1 MEDAPMGRRKDP
13 NSKYRM
19 KRFLSNGHLY
29 AITTDPIINGK
40 GIRIPN
46 ITVWGSLADGI
57 AFMPNIRF
65 RLLPQSEKEKFTFPP
80 EWDIS
85 HRDESVGIPDAGT
98 LYEGEDRYLLYGDS
112 LMLDLLAKECGLKD
126 DLESVFGKERALSML
141 TIAYFSL
148 LYGRSCGRLE
158 ATSKTQWFPSPGMD
172 SCKVTRLCQSV
183 TKDECDSFMAL
194 RKGHEDGES
203 ADWFGIDSTSITS
216 YAKDIAD
223 SRWGKNKEH
232 DKARQIGLM
241 VMYNMETGLPAHYR
255 KLPGNIPDSRTLRIL
270 IEELKSAGFGTCGFI
285 LDRAYLSKENL
296 DLVVPEG
303 IKAIFM
309 AKTGD
314 GAIAECI
321 ADALSSE
328 GDITSTGSFLRE
340 HDCYAKD
347 YEYPYAFK
355 EGEGK
360 GKGTSLPQRLCLC
373 FDPEAKGVEEKAL
386 TVAVMEEEECITYH
400 AERGIP
406 LDASL
411 LRKLKKHFHIDA
423 DGKGIIISWS
433 RDAAMI
439 AKCRKQCG
447 FFAIVCTNMDAGEYP
462 IDWVLSKYRMRDM
475 QEKAFMYLKGWQN
488 GRRLRTWTELSTD
501 GRVFVQFVTLILN
514 CHLHKRFLS
523 TGEEF
528 RTTFAS
534 PWCVLDEMRSVRLVH
549 LKGRS
554 EKVSE
559 FVGKQ
564 VDIFDEFGL
573 EIPKGSR
580 PSSRKKAKTKKA

>member
-1 MEDAPMGRRKDP
+1 MGRKKDP

-19 KRFLSNGHLY
+19 KKFLSNGHLY
-29 AITTDPIINGK
+29 AITTDPIINGN
-40 GIRIPN
+40 GIRVPN
-46 ITVWGSLADGI
+46 ITVWGSLADGLS
-57 AFMPNIRF
+57 FLPNIRF
-65 RLLPQSEKEKFTFPP
+65 RLLPRSEKEKFIFPP

-85 HRDESVGIPDAGT
+85 RRDESAGVPDAGAPCK
-98 LYEGEDRYLLYGDS
+98 GEDKYLLYGDS
-112 LMLDLLAKECGLKD
+112 LMLDLLARECGLNG
-126 DLESVFGKERALSML
+126 DLESVFGKERALAML

-148 LYGRSCGRLE
+148 LYDRSCGRLE
-158 ATSKTQWFPSPGMD
+158 ATSETQWFPSSDMD
-172 SCKVTRLCQSV
+172 SCKVTRLCQSI
-183 TKDECDSFMAL
+183 TKDECDTFMAL
-194 RKGHEDGES
+194 RKCHEDGED

-216 YAKDIAD
+216 YARDIAD

-241 VMYNMETGLPAHYR
+241 VMYNMENGLPAHYR

-270 IEELKSAGFGTCGFI
+270 IEELKSAGFGNCGFI
-285 LDRAYLSKENL
+285 FDRAYLNKENL

-314 GAIAECI
+314 GAVAECI
-321 ADALSSE
+321 ASALSP
-328 GDITSTGSFLRE
+328 GDDITATGCFLRE

-355 EGEGK
+355 ESEGK
-360 GKGTSLPQRLCLC
+360 GKGTSLPQRLCLF

-386 TVAVMEEEECITYH
+386 TVDVMEEEECIADH
-400 AERGIP
+400 AGRGIAP
-406 LDASL
+406 DAPL
-411 LRKLKKHFHIDA
+411 LRKLRKHFHIEVDER
-423 DGKGIIISWS
+423 GIIVSWS
-433 RDAAMI
+433 RDALMI
-439 AKCRKQCG
+439 ARCRKQCG
-447 FFAIVCTNMDAGEYP
+447 FFAIVCTNMDKNKYP
-462 IDWVLSKYRMRDM
+462 IGWVLSKYRMRDM

-488 GRRLRTWTELSTD
+488 GRRLRTWTEPSTD
-501 GRVFVQFVTLILN
+501 GRMFVQFVTLILN
-514 CHLHKRFLS
+514 CHLHRRFFS
-523 TGEEF
+523 TGEDF
-528 RTTFAS
+528 RKTFSS
-534 PWCVLDEMRSVRLVH
+534 PWCVLDEMRSVRLLH

-580 PSSRKKAKTKKA
+580 PASRKNRKLKRPRDLY